1 MEILCA
7 AVTIY
12 FFLLIARI
20 LISWFPINPDGGMA
34 AVAGF
39 LYLVTD
45 PLLRPLRGV
54 IPPLRIGTVALDM
67 SVIIVIFAY
76 QLLLIPLVCR

>member
-54 IPPLRIGTVALDM
+54 IPPLRIGAVALDM